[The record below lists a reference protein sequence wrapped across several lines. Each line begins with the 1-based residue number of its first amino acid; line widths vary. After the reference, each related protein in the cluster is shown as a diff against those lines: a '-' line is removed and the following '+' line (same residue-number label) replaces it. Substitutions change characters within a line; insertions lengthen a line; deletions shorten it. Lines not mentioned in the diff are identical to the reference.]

1 MPRPTKGY
9 ILTTVEHEPLYQY
22 QPLHTPDAIRIVVI
36 ERGQWSTTLKC
47 SILQCLRGEHSYEAL
62 SYEWGPPSA
71 DDPSIM
77 IDEARLRIRANL
89 YEALSRMR
97 CESDD
102 RKLWIDAICIDQANR
117 EERNHQVQVM
127 RGIYADAS
135 GVLVW
140 LGPSAEG
147 SDLIFRLKH
156 DERLSQV
163 FDPSWDTSPSAET
176 KAFLALLSR
185 TYWHRVWVQQELL
198 LARRY
203 TIHCG
208 GGQIDDV
215 DLTYLM
221 SIIPKHKPDYIL
233 EFDENR
239 HKEQYYTKIRES
251 HAFNVITIKER
262 KISVPAL
269 SKLGA

>member
-1 MPRPTKGY
+1 
-9 ILTTVEHEPLYQY
+9 
-22 QPLHTPDAIRIVVI
+22 
-36 ERGQWSTTLKC
+36 
-47 SILQCLRGEHSYEAL
+47 
-62 SYEWGPPSA
+62 
-71 DDPSIM
+71 
-77 IDEARLRIRANL
+77 
-89 YEALSRMR
+89 MR
-97 CESDD
+97 FGSDD
-102 RKLWIDAICIDQANR
+102 RKLCVDAICIDQANR
-117 EERNHQVQVM
+117 EERNHQVQMM
-127 RGIYADAS
+127 RGIYADVS

-140 LGPSAEG
+140 LGPSKQG
-147 SDLIFRLKH
+147 SDLIFKVKH
-156 DERLSQV
+156 DKYLSQV
-163 FDPSWDTSPSAET
+163 FDHSWGTSPSAET

-221 SIIPKHKPDYIL
+221 SKIPKRSPDYMSRY
-233 EFDENR
+233 DDDR
-239 HKEQYYTKIRES
+239 HEEPYYTKIRES

-269 SKLGA
+269 SKLGAWIQMNIRANLQTSERRDVIYAMLGISSDCMNGEIVPDYGKPVLNIYREVLQLCGAQSASLTFQHQLARKLGLEHGEICNTVKSAVCQWW